1 MRRAQAVWVGAGIT
15 AAVIFGGTG
24 MRPGDLTGLAL
35 HVPGV
40 AAVLAAIWLLVF
52 VPTARVVVHADQAA
66 YLRSL
71 PHGPTWPIAAAAIV
85 ALQLPWI
92 LLWVFGEGGRG
103 LAVVAVV
110 TVPIVGLA
118 AWRPRRRRA
127 RTPRWS
133 SGRRALAAVYLRAL
147 LRKGGDALIR
157 GIGLAGLAG
166 LAGALLVR
174 NNGLTG
180 THAGV
185 LASAVIAIVL
195 VPATAGALLPLGE
208 AHRRAADLAASLGLP
223 TRAALAVVVTGVYV
237 VAGAIAAAVVAA
249 VTGNSAVVP
258 LALATAIAVAL
269 MTTPALGRLPAQIV
283 VRAIVATAV
292 AVIWL
297 GWLGATGAVLALVT
311 GFVAVLS

>member
-1 MRRAQAVWVGAGIT
+1 MWIGTGIV

-52 VPTARVVVHADQAA
+52 VPTARILVRADQAA

-71 PHGPTWPIAAAAIV
+71 PHGPTWPIAAAALFG
-85 ALQLPWI
+85 LQLPWI
-92 LLWVFGEGGRG
+92 LLWVLGEGARG
-103 LAVVAVV
+103 LVVVAAL
-110 TVPIVGLA
+110 TVPIIGLA

-133 SGRRALAAVYLRAL
+133 SGGRALAAVYLRAL
-147 LRKGGDALIR
+147 LRKGGDAVVR
-157 GIGLAGLAG
+157 GIGLAALAG

-174 NNGLTG
+174 NNDLAG
-180 THAGV
+180 THAAV
-185 LASAVIAIVL
+185 LASAVIAVVL
-195 VPATAGALLPLGE
+195 VPATLGALLPLGE
-208 AHRRAADLAASLGLP
+208 AHRGAANLAASLGLH
-223 TRAALAVVVTGVYV
+223 TRAPLAAVVTAVYA
-237 VAGAIAAAVVAA
+237 VAAMIAAAVVVA
-249 VTGNSAVVP
+249 VTGNAMTLP
-258 LALATAIAVAL
+258 IALATAIAAAL
-269 MTTPALGRLPAQIV
+269 MTTPSLGRTPGQIV

-297 GWLGATGAVLALVT
+297 GWLGATGAALAMVT
-311 GFVAVLS
+311 GVVAVVS